1 VTAHYVASIY
11 RRGES
16 VYTRALKAGGPGD
29 EAEWRL
35 RQITALIRPPA
46 LVLQRDQRLAGSLES
61 LPPRGDYTVYI
72 VDSQNQL
79 VGQVAAQELRR
90 QSRLQATDPHLTVA
104 VLMQPAPPVLIPEML
119 LGDALDAFIAHRSKA
134 LPVVSGLWSPVL
146 LGEVWRHDL
155 LLALQDRMAERP
167 ERRSPAA
174 R

>member
-1 VTAHYVASIY
+1 
-11 RRGES
+11 
-16 VYTRALKAGGPGD
+16 
-29 EAEWRL
+29 
-35 RQITALIRPPA
+35 
-46 LVLQRDQRLAGSLES
+46 
-61 LPPRGDYTVYI
+61 
-72 VDSQNQL
+72 
-79 VGQVAAQELRR
+79 
-90 QSRLQATDPHLTVA
+90 